1 MKTSVIEVH
10 EMLSV
15 WSVDEVEKRIGEVPG
30 VESVTVNYAAK
41 SATVRYDETRLQVA
55 DIKSAVR
62 QSGYESPGESP
73 PTPKASTTAPV
84 APSAA
89 PAPAAPKPS
98 PATPTVTSAG
108 PKSATDAAAAVP
120 APAAPKGDGQQAKA
134 EPAAPPATPVAAT
147 PKPSPDAPAAKPA
160 PTSAAPKPVAPA
172 APAPAAPAGDGKKDK
187 AATDSPPSTPAV
199 AAPKPHPDAP
209 VAAPGAAPAAPA
221 TGGHKDHHAHMAAD
235 FRKRFWISLA
245 ITLPILVLSPM
256 LQTLVGLREA
266 IRFPG
271 DLYVLFGLS
280 SAVFWYGGW
289 PFLKGFFQELKS
301 RRPGMMTLISVAVAT
316 AYIYSSAVVFGL
328 TGKMFFWELA
338 TLVDIM
344 LLGHWIEMKSV
355 MGASRALEE
364 LAKLM
369 PSDAHKLMPDGSV
382 KDVPLGELAV
392 NDKVLIKPGEKIPAD
407 GVIVAGESSV
417 NEAMLTGESTPAAKK
432 TGAKVI
438 GGAINGEGSLTIEVK
453 GTGKDSFL
461 SQVIDLVKQAQ
472 ESKSKT
478 QDLANTAALWLTM
491 VALGGGVI
499 TLVVWLAF
507 MGKDFA
513 FAIERA
519 VTVMVIACPHAL
531 GLAVPLVV
539 AVSTALAAKN
549 GLLIRNRVAFEG
561 ARKLQ
566 AIIFD
571 KTGTLTEGRF
581 GVTETLVLS
590 QDINEETLRTYAASV
605 DANSEHPIAKA
616 IAAASEKKL
625 PVENFKSIT
634 GKGAEGRVEGKDI
647 KVVSPG
653 YLRDQNIALADP
665 RVEPLQAQGKT
676 VVFVLVDGQLKGAIA
691 LADIVR
697 PEAKQAIATLK
708 ALNIQCLMLTGDN
721 KATAKWVSDQVGL
734 DEYFAEVL
742 PQDKAAKVKEV
753 QSRGKLVAMTGD
765 GVNDAPALAQADVG
779 IAIGAGSDVAVET
792 ADVILVRSNPL
803 DVVAI
808 VQLSRATYRK
818 MIQNLIWATGYNVVA
833 IPLAAGALYAW
844 GVLLTPALGAVFMS
858 ASTVIVAINARL
870 LRLKKGQAAEQRE
883 QKVSTKTEQREN
895 RDRKTV
901 TPLTEKAA

>member
-1 MKTSVIEVH
+1 MAPETRPEQ
-10 EMLSV
+10 
-15 WSVDEVEKRIGEVPG
+15 DEVAKKAYALYEKEGRPQGRDKQNWLEA
-30 VESVTVNYAAK
+30 EAQMLHARAN
-41 SATVRYDETRLQVA
+41 Q
-55 DIKSAVR
+55 
-62 QSGYESPGESP
+62 
-73 PTPKASTTAPV
+73 
-84 APSAA
+84 
-89 PAPAAPKPS
+89 
-98 PATPTVTSAG
+98 
-108 PKSATDAAAAVP
+108 TDH
-120 APAAPKGDGQQAKA
+120 
-134 EPAAPPATPVAAT
+134 
-147 PKPSPDAPAAKPA
+147 S
-160 PTSAAPKPVAPA
+160 SN
-172 APAPAAPAGDGKKDK
+172 
-187 AATDSPPSTPAV
+187 TDHA
-199 AAPKPHPDAP
+199 
-209 VAAPGAAPAAPA
+209 
-221 TGGHKDHHAHMAAD
+221 DHHAHMAAD

-245 ITLPILVLSPM
+245 LTLPILVLSPM
-256 LQTLVGLREA
+256 LQKLVGLRDA
-266 IRFPG
+266 IHFSG
-271 DLYVLFGLS
+271 DVYILFGFS

-289 PFLKGFFQELKS
+289 PFLKGMFKEIKS
-301 RRPGMMTLISVAVAT
+301 RQPGMMTLVAVAIAT
-316 AYIYSSAVVFGL
+316 AYLYSSAVVFGL

-355 MGASRALEE
+355 MGASKALEA

-382 KDVPLGELAV
+382 KDVPLGELAMG
-392 NDKVLIKPGEKIPAD
+392 DKVLIKPGEKIPAD
-407 GVIVAGESSV
+407 GEIVKGESSV
-417 NEAMLTGESTPAAKK
+417 NESMLTGESTPVSKK
-432 TGAKVI
+432 SGGKVI

-478 QDLANTAALWLTM
+478 QDLANTAAMWLTIIG
-491 VALGGGVI
+491 LGGGVL
-499 TLVVWLAF
+499 TLLIWLFVVNR
-507 MGKDFA
+507 DFA

-519 VTVMVIACPHAL
+519 VTVMVITCPHAL

-539 AVSTALAAKN
+539 AVSTALAASN
-549 GLLIRNRVAFEG
+549 GLLIRNRGAFEG

-581 GVTETLVLS
+581 GLTDTLLFA
-590 QDINEETLRTYAASV
+590 QNIDEETLRRYAASV

-616 IAAASEKKL
+616 IADASEKKS
-625 PVENFKSIT
+625 PVENFKGIA
-634 GKGAEGRVEGKDI
+634 GKGAEGRVEGKEI

-653 YLRDQNIALADP
+653 FLREQNIAMTEK
-665 RVEPLQAQGKT
+665 RVEELQGQGKT
-676 VVFVLVDGQLKGAIA
+676 VVFVLVDGALKGAIA
-691 LADIVR
+691 LADIIR
-697 PEAKQAIATLK
+697 PEAKQAIAALK
-708 ALNIQCLMLTGDN
+708 ALNIQCMMLTGDN
-721 KATAKWVSDQVGL
+721 KATAKWVSGQIGL

-753 QSRGKLVAMTGD
+753 QARGVKVAMTGD

-844 GVLLTPALGAVFMS
+844 GVVLSPALGAALMA

-870 LRLKKGQAAEQRE
+870 LHIKAI
-883 QKVSTKTEQREN
+883 TKQ
-895 RDRKTV
+895 
-901 TPLTEKAA
+901 

>member
-1 MKTSVIEVH
+1 
-10 EMLSV
+10 
-15 WSVDEVEKRIGEVPG
+15 
-30 VESVTVNYAAK
+30 
-41 SATVRYDETRLQVA
+41 
-55 DIKSAVR
+55 
-62 QSGYESPGESP
+62 
-73 PTPKASTTAPV
+73 
-84 APSAA
+84 
-89 PAPAAPKPS
+89 
-98 PATPTVTSAG
+98 
-108 PKSATDAAAAVP
+108 
-120 APAAPKGDGQQAKA
+120 
-134 EPAAPPATPVAAT
+134 
-147 PKPSPDAPAAKPA
+147 
-160 PTSAAPKPVAPA
+160 
-172 APAPAAPAGDGKKDK
+172 
-187 AATDSPPSTPAV
+187 
-199 AAPKPHPDAP
+199 
-209 VAAPGAAPAAPA
+209 
-221 TGGHKDHHAHMAAD
+221 MAAD
-235 FRKRFWISLA
+235 FQRQFWIALA
-245 ITLPILVLSPM
+245 LTLPILALSPM

-271 DLYVLFGLS
+271 DMYVLFGLS

-289 PFLKGFFQELKS
+289 PFLTGFFAELRS
-301 RRPGMMTLISVAVAT
+301 RQVGMMTLISVAIAT
-316 AYIYSSAVVFGL
+316 AYLYSSAVVFGL
-328 TGKMFFWELA
+328 AGKMFFWELA
-338 TLVDIM
+338 SLIDIM

-369 PSDAHKLMPDGSV
+369 PSGAHKLMSDGSV
-382 KDVPLGELAV
+382 KDVPLGELVV
-392 NDKVLIKPGEKIPAD
+392 NDRVLIKPGEKIPAD
-407 GVIVAGESSV
+407 GAIVGGESSV
-417 NEAMLTGESTPAAKK
+417 NEAMLTGESTAAPK
-432 TGAKVI
+432 TI
-438 GGAINGEGSLTIEVK
+438 GGKVLGGSINGEGSLTIEVK

-478 QDLANTAALWLTM
+478 QDLANTAAMWLTII
-491 VALGGGVI
+491 ALGGGAI
-499 TLVVWLAF
+499 TLFVWLAL

-513 FAIERA
+513 FGIERA

-549 GLLIRNRVAFEG
+549 GLLIRNRVSFEG

-581 GVTETLVLS
+581 GVTDTLVLS
-590 QDINEETLRTYAASV
+590 DGIDEETLRKYAASV
-605 DANSEHPIAKA
+605 DAKSEHPIAKA
-616 IAAASEKKL
+616 IAASSEAKL
-625 PVENFKSIT
+625 PVENFKSIP
-634 GKGAEGRVEGKDI
+634 GKGAEGRVDGRDV

-653 YLRDQNIALADP
+653 FLRGENIDLADK
-665 RVEPLQAQGKT
+665 RIEPLQAQGKT
-676 VVFVLVDGQLKGAIA
+676 VVFVLVDGKLKGAIA

-697 PEAKQAIATLK
+697 PEAKQAIDALK
-708 ALNIQCLMLTGDN
+708 ALNIRCMMLTGDN
-721 KATAKWVSDQVGL
+721 KATAKWVSDQIGL

-753 QSRGKLVAMTGD
+753 QSRGVLVAMTGD

-818 MIQNLIWATGYNVVA
+818 MIQNLLWATGYNAFA

-844 GVLLTPALGAVFMS
+844 GVLLTPALGAVLMS

-870 LRLKKGQAAEQRE
+870 LSLKR
-883 QKVSTKTEQREN
+883 
-895 RDRKTV
+895 
-901 TPLTEKAA
+901 